1 MAPGTGTEL
10 KAAVGRFYRWTTGA
24 PLPWALVQLPHM
36 RYIAGMKKLPKTPAA
51 RCLFALLLL
60 SALLCWQAC
69 SPSHVAGSN
78 PEKHSK
84 DPLMQFTEDSLLRQ
98 PGLLPAQVGICLYD
112 PAKAATLFDYQ
123 GDKYFMPASNTKLF
137 SLYAGLK
144 YLGDSLVG
152 MRYWVTDTALFV
164 LASGDPT
171 LLHPSYPDQPVIRFL
186 QAAHRPVYLCDYN
199 WQDQPFGRG
208 WAWDDYND
216 DYMPER
222 SAFPVY
228 GNLIRWI
235 YDTTSA
241 SFYSIPDIDWPV
253 RFSPDSSKQGFSVR
267 RDVHN
272 NAFEITEGK
281 GRVREQDV
289 PFITEGSVS
298 ATLLLKDTVGKT
310 VGIRGRLPQ
319 AGGVSGGAG
328 NISSGASGGSV
339 SSAWSMGGH
348 AAFPGF
354 SVLHSR
360 PVDSLFRPMMYN
372 SDNFFAEQTLLMVS
386 NELLGKMNDTRIIDT
401 LLGGDLRGLPQRP
414 IWVDGCGLSRNDLF
428 TPRDFVWL
436 LDTMQKS
443 FGLARLKGILPTGGT
458 GTLASYY
465 HDDVGFIYA
474 KTGSLSGVVALSG
487 YLITKKNH
495 LLLFSIL
502 INNYI
507 GSGVTVRRQME
518 KWIHRVRDTY

>member
-1 MAPGTGTEL
+1 
-10 KAAVGRFYRWTTGA
+10 
-24 PLPWALVQLPHM
+24 
-36 RYIAGMKKLPKTPAA
+36 
-51 RCLFALLLL
+51 
-60 SALLCWQAC
+60 
-69 SPSHVAGSN
+69 
-78 PEKHSK
+78 
-84 DPLMQFTEDSLLRQ
+84 MQYTRDSLLNQ
-98 PGLLPAQVGICLYD
+98 PGLLPAQVGLCVFD
-112 PAKAATLFDYQ
+112 PATAQYKFDYQ

-137 SLYAGLK
+137 SLYAGMK

-152 MRYWVTDTALFV
+152 MRYWDADTALFV
-164 LASGDPT
+164 VASGDPT
-171 LLHPSYPDQPVIRFL
+171 LLHPEFPDQPVIRFL
-186 QAAHRPVYLCDYN
+186 QHAHKPVHLTDAN
-199 WQDQPFGRG
+199 WQDKPFGRG

-228 GNLIRWI
+228 GNYIRWI

-241 SFYSIPDIDWPV
+241 SFYTIPDIDWPV
-253 RFSPDSSKQGFSVR
+253 KFSPDSSKQGFSVH

-272 NAFEITEGK
+272 NVFTITEGR

-289 PFITEGSVS
+289 PFITDGSAS
-298 ATLLLKDTVGKT
+298 AALLLKDTVGRAVT
-310 VGIRGRLPQ
+310 VQPLPNRRSSFSPGISQFSDHNLLW
-319 AGGVSGGAG
+319 AGYNV
-328 NISSGASGGSV
+328 I
-339 SSAWSMGGH
+339 
-348 AAFPGF
+348 
-354 SVLHSR
+354 HSR
-360 PVDSLFRPMMYN
+360 PVDSMFRPMMYN

-386 NELLGKMNDTRIIDT
+386 NELLGKMNDGRIIDT
-401 LLGGDLRGLPQRP
+401 LLATDLKGLPQRP

-436 LDTMQKS
+436 LDTMQKR
-443 FGLARLKGILPTGGT
+443 FGLNRMKDILPTGGT
-458 GTLASYY
+458 GTLANYY

-507 GSGVTVRRQME
+507 GSGVTVRRNME
-518 KWIHRVRDTY
+518 KWIHKVREMY